1 MIDGVFMKKYIF
13 ALPNERAEKKR
24 FCESD
29 VELETAFPML
39 LPIRLTAE
47 QGDTVNVTLIITEN
61 SEGTRSNFL
70 TLMMELKKLAQETGF
85 RYELTEI
92 RITGEEAPRK
102 QKRVFEALIE
112 TIGDDEE
119 IFADITFGNKA
130 LPLVIFT
137 ALSYGYKL
145 RRNTEIKTVFYA
157 ELEYDEPKLH
167 DISTLFHMESVIHS
181 VSRSVPDE
189 PLSIIKR
196 ILNM

>member
-13 ALPNERAEKKR
+13 VLPNERAEKKR
-24 FCESD
+24 LCEGD
-29 VELETAFPML
+29 IELETAFPML

-70 TLMMELKKLAQETGF
+70 TLMMELKKLAQERGF

-92 RITGEEAPRK
+92 RITGEETPEK

-167 DISTLFHMESVIHS
+167 DISTFFHMESVIHS

>member
-1 MIDGVFMKKYIF
+1 MKKYIF
-13 ALPNERAEKKR
+13 ALPDERAEKKS
-24 FCESD
+24 FCEGD
-29 VELETAFPML
+29 VVIQTAFPML
-39 LPIRLTAE
+39 LPISLTAE
-47 QGDTVNVTLIITEN
+47 QGDDINITLIITGN

-70 TLMMELKKLAQETGF
+70 NFMMELKKLAVENGF

-92 RITGEEAPRK
+92 RIMGEESPEK
-102 QKRVFEALIE
+102 QKRIFEELIE

-119 IFADITFGNKA
+119 IFADITFGRRA
-130 LPLVIFT
+130 IPLIIFT

>member
-1 MIDGVFMKKYIF
+1 MKKYIF
-13 ALPNERAEKKR
+13 VLPNERAEKKR
-24 FCESD
+24 LCEGD
-29 VELETAFPML
+29 IELETAFPML

-70 TLMMELKKLAQETGF
+70 TLMMELKKLAQERGF

-92 RITGEEAPRK
+92 RITGEETPEK

-167 DISTLFHMESVIHS
+167 DISTFFHMESVIHS

>member
-1 MIDGVFMKKYIF
+1 MIDGAVMKKYIF
-13 ALPNERAEKKR
+13 ALPNERAEKKYYR
-24 FCESD
+24 NDD

-47 QGDTVNVTLIITEN
+47 QDDTVNVTLIITEN

-70 TLMMELKKLAQETGF
+70 TLMMELKKLAQERGF

-92 RITGEEAPRK
+92 RISGEEAPEK
-102 QKRVFEALIE
+102 QKRIFESLIE

-119 IFADITFGNKA
+119 LFADITFGNKA
-130 LPLVIFT
+130 VPIVIFT

-157 ELEYDEPKLH
+157 ESEADEPKLH